1 MNNNEKNK
9 VHSTANVVNPQANAN
24 TNSIVT
30 NDLPTVKKN
39 QRTCT
44 SRRPF
49 NGRKAICMGCGRES
63 LFRGAGR
70 NQITRLAPNCVASP
84 RWLR

>member
-30 NDLPTVKKN
+30 NDLPTVKKSWLAL
-39 QRTCT
+39 Q
-44 SRRPF
+44 S
-49 NGRKAICMGCGRES
+49 A
-63 LFRGAGR
+63 
-70 NQITRLAPNCVASP
+70 RL
-84 RWLR
+84 